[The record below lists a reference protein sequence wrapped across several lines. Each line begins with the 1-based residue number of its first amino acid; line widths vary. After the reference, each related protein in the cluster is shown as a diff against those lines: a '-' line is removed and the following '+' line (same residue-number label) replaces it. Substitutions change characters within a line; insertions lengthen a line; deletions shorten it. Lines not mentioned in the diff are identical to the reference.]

1 MSNQISNFNGLPTDN
16 SSSTNLKYD
25 LIASKFMTGVENH
38 NKTKILLPTIG
49 TCFGIIGVFIQV
61 MIATIILVGLGLKW
75 VLKKAE

>member
-49 TCFGIIGVFIQV
+49 TCFGIFGVFIQV
-61 MIATIILVGLGLKW
+61 VIATVILIGLGLKW
-75 VLKKAE
+75 VLKKA